1 MTPVKNDLPDD
12 EGDNLPEAV
21 LANDDRIPIN
31 WNTDP
36 LAVQRKIVDRIFK
49 ASTVDEVFEVYAG
62 DATAALANK
71 VFNILEVSFSPYES
85 EHGVIPM
92 AHVDGTLEGDGEITS
107 WRTTSSSIVA
117 MLAKLQTLQAFP
129 LKVRIVGSRTRGNF
143 TAYHLE
149 KA

>member
-1 MTPVKNDLPDD
+1 MKSVSTDPLDIEVDSLPD
-12 EGDNLPEAV
+12 AV
-21 LANDDRIPIN
+21 LAGDVRIPID

-49 ASTVDEVFEVYAG
+49 ASSVDEVFGIYAG
-62 DATAALANK
+62 DSTASMANK
-71 VFNILEVSFSPYES
+71 TFKILEVSFAPYES

-92 AHVDGTLEGDGEITS
+92 AHVDGLVGDTGEITS
-107 WRTTSSSIVA
+107 WRTSSTSIVA
-117 MLAKLQTLQAFP
+117 MLAKLLQLEAFP
-129 LKVRIVGSRTRGNF
+129 LLVRVVGSKTRGGF

>member
-1 MTPVKNDLPDD
+1 MTPAKNDPTAD
-12 EGDNLPEAV
+12 EGDNLPDAV
-21 LANDDRIPIN
+21 LAGDDRIPID

-49 ASTVDEVFEVYAG
+49 ASNVDEVFGIYAG
-62 DATAALANK
+62 DSTASMANK
-71 VFNILEVSFSPYES
+71 TFNILEVSFTPYES

-92 AHVDGTLEGDGEITS
+92 AHVDGLVGDTGEITS
-107 WRTTSSSIVA
+107 WRTSSTSIVA
-117 MLAKLQTLQAFP
+117 MLAKLHQLEAFP
-129 LKVRIVGSRTRGNF
+129 LLVRIVGSKTRGGF

>member
-12 EGDNLPEAV
+12 EGTNLPDAV
-21 LANDDRIPIN
+21 LANDDRIPID

-62 DATAALANK
+62 DSTAALRNK
-71 VFNILEVSFSPYES
+71 VFTVLEVSFAPYES
-85 EHGVIPM
+85 ERGVIPM

-107 WRTTSSSIVA
+107 WRTTSTSIVA
-117 MLAKLQTLQAFP
+117 MLAKLHALQAFP
-129 LKVRIVGSRTRGNF
+129 LKVRIVGNPTRGNF

>member
-1 MTPVKNDLPDD
+1 MAKQTDDDINPMGNLPD
-12 EGDNLPEAV
+12 AV
-21 LANDDRIPIN
+21 LAGDDRIPID

-49 ASTVDEVFEVYAG
+49 ASNVDEVFGIYAG
-62 DATAALANK
+62 DSTASMANK
-71 VFNILEVSFSPYES
+71 TFNILEVSFAPYES

-92 AHVDGTLEGDGEITS
+92 AHVGGLVGDTGEITS
-107 WRTTSSSIVA
+107 WRTSSTSIVA
-117 MLAKLQTLQAFP
+117 MLAKLRQLEAFP
-129 LKVRIVGSRTRGNF
+129 LLVRIVGSKTRGGF

>member
-1 MTPVKNDLPDD
+1 MTKQTDLPDD
-12 EGDNLPEAV
+12 EGDNLPDAV
-21 LANDDRIPIN
+21 LANDDRIPID

-36 LAVQRKIVDRIFK
+36 LAVQHKIVDRIFK
-49 ASTVDEVFEVYAG
+49 AQSIDEVFEVYAG
-62 DATAALANK
+62 DATSALANK
-71 VFNILEVSFSPYES
+71 VFTVLEVSFAPYES

-107 WRTTSSSIVA
+107 WRTTSTSIVA
-117 MLAKLQTLQAFP
+117 MLAKLQQLQAFP
-129 LKVRIVGSRTRGNF
+129 LKVRIVGSKTRGNF

>member
-1 MTPVKNDLPDD
+1 MPNQPTPETAD
-12 EGDNLPEAV
+12 EERNQPEAV
-21 LANDDRIPIN
+21 LANDDRIPID

-49 ASTVDEVFEVYAG
+49 A
-62 DATAALANK
+62 ATSALANK
-71 VFNILEVSFSPYES
+71 VFTVLEVSFAPYES

-107 WRTTSSSIVA
+107 WRTTSTSIVA
-117 MLAKLQTLQAFP
+117 MLAKLHALQAFP
-129 LKVRIVGSRTRGNF
+129 LKVRIVGSKTRGNF
-143 TAYHLE
+143 MAYHLE

>member
-1 MTPVKNDLPDD
+1 MTKQTDLPDD
-12 EGDNLPEAV
+12 EGDNLPDAV
-21 LANDDRIPIN
+21 LANDDRIPID

-36 LAVQRKIVDRIFK
+36 LAVQHKIVDRIFK
-49 ASTVDEVFEVYAG
+49 AQSIDEVFEVYAG
-62 DATAALANK
+62 DATSALANK
-71 VFNILEVSFSPYES
+71 VFTVLEVSFAPYES

-107 WRTTSSSIVA
+107 WRTTSTSIVA
-117 MLAKLQTLQAFP
+117 MLAKLQQLQAFP
-129 LKVRIVGSRTRGNF
+129 LKVRIVGAKTRGNF

>member
-1 MTPVKNDLPDD
+1 MTKQTDLPDD
-12 EGDNLPEAV
+12 EGDNLPDAV
-21 LANDDRIPIN
+21 LANDDRIPID

-36 LAVQRKIVDRIFK
+36 LAVQRKIVDKIFK

-62 DATAALANK
+62 DATAALENK

-92 AHVDGTLEGDGEITS
+92 AHVDGLLEGTDEITS
-107 WRTTSSSIVA
+107 WRTTSTSIVA
-117 MLAKLQTLQAFP
+117 MLAKLHQLQAFP
-129 LKVRIVGSRTRGNF
+129 LKVRIVAAKSKGGYKP
-143 TAYHLE
+143 YHLE

>member
-1 MTPVKNDLPDD
+1 MPNQPTPETADEERNLPD
-12 EGDNLPEAV
+12 AV
-21 LANDDRIPIN
+21 LANDDRIPID

-36 LAVQRKIVDRIFK
+36 LAVQRKIVDKIFK

-62 DATAALANK
+62 DATAALENK

-92 AHVDGTLEGDGEITS
+92 AHVDGLLEGTDEITS
-107 WRTTSSSIVA
+107 WRTTSTSIVA
-117 MLAKLQTLQAFP
+117 MLAKLHQLQAFP
-129 LKVRIVGSRTRGNF
+129 LKVRIVAAKSKGGF
-143 TAYHLE
+143 KPYHLE